1 MEINRKALYN
11 SLRMNWILDPSADV
25 MSWQVEDYRAIPLD
39 GLFEKLEDRG
49 IRLDKNSF
57 VAFAD
62 TLDTPE
68 ELADALF
75 SEIPEDMAL
84 YDRVYLVVFEL
95 WRRLLPEKSCLS
107 IFCDDLDYHMHE
119 YDTHPEEN
127 LEALEDALANLQV
140 VLDENTD
147 DGADPL
153 DAFECINKS
162 CANDIETFL
171 HDFILEQ
178 IESGNESYASELI
191 EAFGIYV
198 LDIQWFEFLRARV
211 ISSTDPD
218 EANQIIKQIIGSKDL
233 EPDLELYVE
242 MLSFL
247 VSYGEKH
254 TFDHLVKKSL
264 EIIETEE
271 DFQMLLSTAADF
283 YHRLDREDI
292 EIAVKALLT
301 KKQSID
307 TSKPF
312 NQQDPAIFALLQILS
327 KK

>member
-1 MEINRKALYN
+1 
-11 SLRMNWILDPSADV
+11 MNWILDPTADV
-25 MSWQVEDYRAIPLD
+25 KSWQVEDYRVIPLD
-39 GLFEKLEDRG
+39 ALFEKLEDRG

-75 SEIPEDMAL
+75 SEIPDDMCL

-107 IFCDDLDYHMHE
+107 IFCDDLDYQMYH
-119 YDTHPEEN
+119 YDRNPEEN

-153 DAFECINKS
+153 DAFECINNS
-162 CANDIETFL
+162 CANDIESFL

-178 IESGNESYASELI
+178 IDCGNDSYASELI

-198 LDIQWFEFLRARV
+198 QDVNWFEFLRARV

-218 EANQIIKQIIGSKDL
+218 EANQIVEQLIHSKDL
-233 EPDLELYVE
+233 ESDLELYFE
-242 MLSFL
+242 ILSFL
-247 VSYGEKH
+247 VSYGNKP
-254 TFDHLVKKSL
+254 TFDLLLKKSL
-264 EIIETEE
+264 EISQTEE
-271 DFQMLLSTAADF
+271 DFQTLLSITADF
-283 YHRLDREDI
+283 YQRLDREDI
-292 EIAVKALLT
+292 ETAVK
-301 KKQSID
+301 SILNNR
-307 TSKPF
+307 SKINSSQPMS
-312 NQQDPAIFALLQILS
+312 QKDKDILGLLQVIS